1 MPAYRKASIRELIR
15 SAYELDGRFIE
26 GRLHREAEGG
36 RWLVGD
42 IPLDEWLSQ
51 NEGQNITLLLL
62 SLDDER
68 PMEERVCM
76 TCGRKYIGV
85 ECPHC
90 REVRTR
96 LRGPR

>member
-15 SAYELDGRFIE
+15 AAYELDGRFIE
-26 GRLHREAEGG
+26 GRLHREAESG
-36 RWLVGD
+36 RWLLD
-42 IPLDEWLSQ
+42 DAPLDEWLAR
-51 NEGQNITLLLL
+51 NEGHNVTLLLV
-62 SLDDER
+62 SQEEDR
-68 PMEERVCM
+68 PMEERVCI
-76 TCGRKYIGV
+76 TCGRKYIGL